1 MELKLGGHEITTR
14 PLNLRTEIRE
24 ESVIHIVQIVSPAEA
39 AVPGESKRLAG
50 VLLDIDTI
58 HPMKENESWG
68 EVEVSLDH
76 AHSAAKRI
84 FFSLLTNETVEKLE
98 PEY

>member
-1 MELKLGGHEITTR
+1 
-14 PLNLRTEIRE
+14 
-24 ESVIHIVQIVSPAEA
+24 
-39 AVPGESKRLAG
+39 
-50 VLLDIDTI
+50 
-58 HPMKENESWG
+58 MKENESWG